1 MKLIHLDREQTKEIE
16 RRRHE
21 THDRRIYERLSAVLW
36 VVAGKDRFD
45 VADLLGRSVRQVAEW
60 LRIYRNAGLD
70 ALCTLHP
77 QGDPGKL
84 TGRQI
89 GLLKEEIKTGRFRNS
104 DCILR
109 FPAIDLQLCQR
120 DPGRIEIPLAAQ
132 PLVFLA
138 EMGFADVQHFA
149 IGSLGQVRLT
159 RAALYS
165 SRLPHRKP

>member
-60 LRIYRNAGLD
+60 LRKYRNAGLD

-104 DCILR
+104 DQI
-109 FPAIDLQLCQR
+109 
-120 DPGRIEIPLAAQ
+120 PG
-132 PLVFLA
+132 
-138 EMGFADVQHFA
+138 
-149 IGSLGQVRLT
+149 
-159 RAALYS
+159 
-165 SRLPHRKP
+165 SRGDEERQTCC